1 MPAEG
6 ATMHAQQLE
15 TPYRRYLDL
24 MDRGAAAIER
34 EDLAELEAV
43 AADSASVLAEMR
55 AVLADLEAQ
64 AVTGGLAGEEAALA
78 SLDLLMRD
86 AIRRSERNQEKISA
100 WKAQT
105 QEWLCTAKA
114 GSVAMAGYAGV
125 ALHAQGLVHAR
136 G

>member
-1 MPAEG
+1 
-6 ATMHAQQLE
+6 MHAQQLE

-64 AVTGGLAGEEAALA
+64 AVTGGLT
-78 SLDLLMRD
+78 SLKFH
-86 AIRRSERNQEKISA
+86 S
-100 WKAQT
+100 
-105 QEWLCTAKA
+105 
-114 GSVAMAGYAGV
+114 
-125 ALHAQGLVHAR
+125 
-136 G
+136 